1 MTIAR
6 LKPGVAFAT
15 AQQEMNG
22 ISAELTKKFPE
33 FDTGWGA
40 RVVPMHQQVTGQIRP
55 ALLLL
60 VGAVGLVLVI
70 ACANVANLLLARG
83 TARRRELAL
92 RAALGA
98 GRGRL
103 VRQLLGESLLLATA
117 AGVLGW
123 LDGGV
128 RPESP
133 ETRRHR
139 QRHGAATRGGHARRA
154 RHRLCKRPHA
164 AGRAARRARA
174 GVCRHATGAGRVA
187 EGRPARIDRRR
198 RRAAAPVARRPRSRA
213 RRRARRRRG
222 PPHPKP
228 RAGARRETWLL
239 DRRRADVV
247 AVALRR
253 RVFPSGV
260 AREVLSRRHRAHG
273 RASRRVGSR
282 RRQLTCP

>member
-1 MTIAR
+1 MA
-6 LKPGVAFAT
+6 
-15 AQQEMNG
+15 G

-117 AGVLGW
+117 AGAAGLA
-123 LDGGV
+123 
-128 RPESP
+128 R
-133 ETRRHR
+133 R
-139 QRHGAATRGGHARRA
+139 QRPG
-154 RHRLCKRPHA
+154 
-164 AGRAARRARA
+164 
-174 GVCRHATGAGRVA
+174 
-187 EGRPARIDRRR
+187 
-198 RRAAAPVARRPRSRA
+198 
-213 RRRARRRRG
+213 
-222 PPHPKP
+222 
-228 RAGARRETWLL
+228 
-239 DRRRADVV
+239 
-247 AVALRR
+247 
-253 RVFPSGV
+253 
-260 AREVLSRRHRAHG
+260 
-273 RASRRVGSR
+273 
-282 RRQLTCP
+282 